1 MNSINITGRITTKPE
16 LKYTSKDKKAVVNFS
31 IAYNASEEHTDFFNV
46 VAYEKQAE
54 NLAKYVEKG
63 DMLAVSGRLTT
74 RSYTT
79 DDGANR
85 TVTDIIATN
94 ITYVTKKD

>member
-16 LKYTSKDKKAVVNFS
+16 LKFTGNEKKAVVSFS
-31 IAYNASEEHTDFFNV
+31 IAFNRGEEQVDFFNV

-54 NLAKYVEKG
+54 NLCKFVDKG

-74 RSYTT
+74 RSYTNKENQQVN
-79 DDGANR
+79 A
-85 TVTDIIATN
+85 VEIIASN
-94 ITYVTKKD
+94 ITFITKKD

>member
-16 LKYTSKDKKAVVNFS
+16 LKFTGNEKKAVVSFS
-31 IAYNASEEHTDFFNV
+31 IAFNRGDEQVDFFNV

-54 NLAKYVEKG
+54 NLCKFVDKG

-74 RSYTT
+74 RSYT
-79 DDGANR
+79 NKENQQ
-85 TVTDIIATN
+85 VNVVEIIASN
-94 ITYVTKKD
+94 ITFITKKD

>member
-16 LKYTSKDKKAVVNFS
+16 LKFTGNEKKAVVSFS
-31 IAYNASEEHTDFFNV
+31 IAFNRGEEQVDFFNV

-54 NLAKYVEKG
+54 NLCKFVDKG

-74 RSYTT
+74 RSYT
-79 DDGANR
+79 NKENQQ
-85 TVTDIIATN
+85 VNVVEIIASN
-94 ITYVTKKD
+94 ITFITKKD